1 MSKRLIT
8 LSGPTGIGKTALAI
22 ELAQHYNTE
31 IISCDSRQFYK
42 EMSIGTAVP
51 SMEDLKSIPHHF
63 IQHLSIHDNYSV
75 GTFEKEA
82 LQLIDILFQKFDTLI
97 LVGGSG
103 LYMNAV
109 IHGMDSFPEVPKK
122 IREELNA
129 AYQEKGI
136 EYLQNEFLKW
146 DPIYSQQIDPNNP
159 HRLIRALEVC
169 IASGKPYSSFLNQP
183 KQPRTFEVL
192 SFALNAPRDW
202 LYQRINKRVDIM
214 FEKGLVEEAK
224 SLFPLKHLNALQTVG
239 YKELFLYFEGVHSLE
254 FAKEEIKKNTRR
266 YAKRQLTWIRN
277 KKTIEVISCDNSLSK
292 IVSKTN

>member
-1 MSKRLIT
+1 V
-8 LSGPTGIGKTALAI
+8 
-22 ELAQHYNTE
+22 EE
-31 IISCDSRQFYK
+31 
-42 EMSIGTAVP
+42 
-51 SMEDLKSIPHHF
+51 LKSIPHHF

-82 LQLIDILFQKFDTLI
+82 LQLMDILFQKFDTLI

-146 DPIYSQQIDPNNP
+146 DPIHSQQIDPNNP

>member
-42 EMSIGTAVP
+42 EMAIGTAVP
-51 SMEDLKSIPHHF
+51 SVEELKSIPHHF

-82 LQLIDILFQKFDTLI
+82 LQLMDILFQKFDTLI

-146 DPIYSQQIDPNNP
+146 DPIHSQQIDPNNP

>member
-42 EMSIGTAVP
+42 EMAIGTAVP
-51 SMEDLKSIPHHF
+51 SMEELKSIPHHF

-82 LQLIDILFQKFDTLI
+82 LQLMDILFQKFDTLI

-146 DPIYSQQIDPNNP
+146 DPIHSQQIDPNNP